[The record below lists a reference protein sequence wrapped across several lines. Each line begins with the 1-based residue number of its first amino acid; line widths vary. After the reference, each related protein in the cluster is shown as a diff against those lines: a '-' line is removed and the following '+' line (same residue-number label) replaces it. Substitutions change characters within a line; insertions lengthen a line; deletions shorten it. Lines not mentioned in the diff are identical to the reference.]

1 MPSSHR
7 VTSPLA
13 VLPWLFVVCI
23 PTLAHA
29 APAQETWMSVLLDG
43 HKIGSMHT
51 TRVVQG
57 DRVITSQQL
66 QVEFERTGTKI
77 SLMESETDEETLDGT
92 PLKFDSRTR
101 SSGVENFTRGEIRS
115 GHKVEVHSRVGGA
128 DQTRTLEWPQGALL
142 AEGLRLLEL
151 RAGLTPGTRYS
162 SLAFQAD
169 NLEAIAIDSVVGESA
184 SIDLPDGPRT
194 LTKIEQTIRLPDAPA
209 KSVAWVDS
217 EQTVAKLILP
227 IMGYEL
233 TMIACSKACAQAPN
247 QSADILAHGIV
258 AAPRA
263 LSAEERKRGVTLKL
277 SASDGGDALQFAQ
290 TDEQTVVSAD
300 GSVTLRIEPIDPQRA
315 SIERKPD
322 ASDSKPNDWLQS
334 DAPEIVALASKGAAG
349 AKSAHEQ
356 MQQLESFVRS
366 FIRTKDLNIGY
377 ASALEVAKRPEGD
390 CTEHAVLLAA
400 LGRALGIP
408 TRVVDGLAYVD
419 AYAGKQHVF
428 VPHAWTQAYVDG
440 HWQSFDAALAGFDAG
455 HVVLSYGDGD
465 PWRFFSAFNTL
476 GRIRVDAV
484 GEATAP

>member
-1 MPSSHR
+1 MISSRR
-7 VTSPLA
+7 VTGSA
-13 VLPWLFVVCI
+13 
-23 PTLAHA
+23 PTLPLLFTICICTMAQA
-29 APAQETWMSVLLDG
+29 APAEETWMSVLLDG

-51 TRVVQG
+51 TRAVEGNRVV
-57 DRVITSQQL
+57 TSQRL

-92 PLKFDSRTR
+92 PLRFESRTKA
-101 SSGVENFTRGEIRS
+101 SGVENFTRGEVRD
-115 GHKVEVHSRVGGA
+115 GQEVEVHSRIGGA
-128 DQTRTLEWPQGALL
+128 NQSRTLRWPQGALL
-142 AEGLRLLEL
+142 AEGLRLAEL
-151 RAGLTPGTRYS
+151 RAGLAPGTRYS
-162 SLAFQAD
+162 SLAFQPD
-169 NLEAIAIDSVVGESA
+169 NLQAIAVDSVVGESA
-184 SIDLPDGPRT
+184 LVDLPDGART

-217 EQTVAKLILP
+217 DQTVAKLVMP

-263 LSAEERKRGVTLKL
+263 LSAGERKRGITLKL

-290 TDEQTVVSAD
+290 TDEQTVVSAN
-300 GSVTLRIEPIDPQRA
+300 GSVTLRIAPIDPQRA

-322 ASDSKPNDWLQS
+322 AGDSKPNDWLQS
-334 DAPEIVALASKGAAG
+334 DAPEIVALASEGAAG
-349 AKSAHEQ
+349 AKSPREQ
-356 MQQLESFVRS
+356 MQQLEGFVRR
-366 FIRTKDLNIGY
+366 FIRTKDLSIGY
-377 ASALEVAKRPEGD
+377 ASALEVARRPEGD

-476 GRIRVDAV
+476 GRIRMDAV
-484 GEATAP
+484 EEAAAP

>member
-1 MPSSHR
+1 MTSSHR
-7 VTSPLA
+7 VTPPFA
-13 VLPWLFVVCI
+13 VLRWLFLVCI
-23 PTLAHA
+23 PVLAHA

-51 TRVVQG
+51 TRVVEG
-57 DRVITSQQL
+57 NRVVTSQRL

-92 PLKFDSRTR
+92 PLKFDSRTKA
-101 SSGVENFTRGEIRS
+101 SGVENFTRGEIRD
-115 GHKVEVHSRVGGA
+115 GHRLEVHSRVGGA
-128 DQTRTLEWPQGALL
+128 DQTRTLEWPHGALL
-142 AEGLRLLEL
+142 AEGLRLAEL
-151 RAGLTPGTRYS
+151 RAGLAPGTRYS

-169 NLEAIAIDSVVGESA
+169 NLEPIAIDSIVGESA
-184 SIDLPDGPRT
+184 SVELPDGARM

-209 KSVAWVDS
+209 KSVAWVDQD
-217 EQTVAKLILP
+217 QTVAKLLMP

-233 TMIACSKACAQAPN
+233 TMVACSKACAQAPN
-247 QSADILAHGIV
+247 QSADILTHGIV

-263 LSAEERKRGVTLKL
+263 LSAEERRRGVTLKV

-290 TDEQTVVSAD
+290 TDEQTVISVG

-315 SIERKPD
+315 SVERKPD
-322 ASDSKPNDWLQS
+322 ASDSRPNDWLQS
-334 DAPEIVALASKGAAG
+334 DAPEIVALAREGAAG
-349 AKSAHEQ
+349 AKSAREQ
-356 MQQLESFVRS
+356 MQQLEGFVRR
-366 FIRTKDLNIGY
+366 FIRTKDLSIGY
-377 ASALEVAKRPEGD
+377 ASALEVARRPEGD

-408 TRVVDGLAYVD
+408 TRVVDGVAYVD

-428 VPHAWTQAYVDG
+428 VPHAWTQAFVDG

-476 GRIRVDAV
+476 GRIRIDAV
-484 GEATAP
+484 EAAAP